1 MILDELTNHIADIIH
16 TGNPAQRK
24 ALIEALVAE
33 VKITGPHTIIPVF
46 RIPQPPATNTTITEN
61 TEAVA
66 APPATT
72 ASERMVRTMVEPVGR
87 LGIEPRTQGFSD
99 RRCGCSWI
107 ALITC
112 GFRDCKRSLSVVVFG
127 YLEVFCDHK
136 VSNDQPLNGPLTI
149 LDAGGR
155 VVFRRSGLARPHG
168 SPGAALDDT
177 GAYVTRLCPRADVW

>member
-1 MILDELTNHIADIIH
+1 MILDELTNHIADIIR

-72 ASERMVRTMVEPVGR
+72 ASGRVVRTMVEPVEILTAYSHWHCQLRG
-87 LGIEPRTQGFSD
+87 LG
-99 RRCGCSWI
+99 
-107 ALITC
+107 
-112 GFRDCKRSLSVVVFG
+112 
-127 YLEVFCDHK
+127 
-136 VSNDQPLNGPLTI
+136 
-149 LDAGGR
+149 AGMID
-155 VVFRRSGLARPHG
+155 GLLLG
-168 SPGAALDDT
+168 
-177 GAYVTRLCPRADVW
+177 